1 MSTMVKLPAGVSNW
15 EQLLTYKVNKAGEKT
30 LQLLA
35 RLSNVV
41 YILLHD
47 DRHGRDLHEVSG
59 GMGTI
64 YDGEKEMGPD
74 TIPWLQSWIHK
85 YHHLDVAHETVQAAV
100 CHVAEHRMRHP
111 VREYLQGLP
120 KWDKIPRL
128 ETWLSKYAG
137 ASQSAYTAKA
147 GSWWLQQAAHRGLRP
162 GVKADY
168 TLILEGAQGLGKSQA
183 LRALCPQERW
193 FTDNINGFKDKDDR
207 LQMAGHWIAELG
219 ELTALG
225 KATQEQIKSVIVQR
239 VDVVRPP
246 YGRATKRFQR
256 MCVFAGT
263 TNDRAHLS
271 DTSGARRFWSITVER
286 APDVKALERD
296 RDKLWAEAVW
306 RVKDGEQRW
315 PVGGDA
321 EMFAGEAEN
330 RRVELPWEGKIEDW
344 LRAWERQNG
353 PDVFTTDI
361 LENCLDLPT
370 DRQDQ
375 RAMRAVREVM
385 TALGWVPFRTDKARG
400 YRRKKP

>member
-1 MSTMVKLPAGVSNW
+1 MSKPQVHPPGVTDW
-15 EQLLTYKVNKAGEKT
+15 RQLLTYKPRAKGSRHD
-30 LQLLA
+30 QLYA

-47 DRHGRDLHEVSG
+47 TSHGRDLHEVSG

-64 YDGEKEMGPD
+64 YDGERELGPD
-74 TIPWLQSWIHK
+74 AVPWFQSWLCKTHRI
-85 YHHLDVAHETVQAAV
+85 DVSHEVVSAAV
-100 CHVAEHRMRHP
+100 AYVAEHRMRHP
-111 VREYLQGLP
+111 VRDYLASL
-120 KWDKIPRL
+120 KWDGTPRL
-128 ETWLSKYAG
+128 ATWLSTYVG
-137 ASQSAYTAKA
+137 VEQTAYTARA
-147 GSWWLQQAAHRGLRP
+147 GTWWLQQAAHRGLEP

-183 LRALCPQERW
+183 LRALVPKEQW
-193 FTDNINGFKDKDDR
+193 FTDNIAGFRDKDDR

-246 YGRATKRFQR
+246 YGRATKRFPR

-271 DTSGARRFWSITVER
+271 DSSGARRFWSVTVER
-286 APDVKALERD
+286 APNVKALEAD
-296 RDKLWAEAVW
+296 RDKLWAEAAH
-306 RVKDGEQRW
+306 RVRAGKQRW

-321 EMFAGEAEN
+321 EMFAAEAES
-330 RRVELPWEGKIEDW
+330 RRVELPWESAISEW
-344 LRAWERQNG
+344 LSVKPETHEVLTTSILNVCLGLPPERH
-353 PDVFTTDI
+353 
-361 LENCLDLPT
+361 
-370 DRQDQ
+370 DQ

-385 TALGWVPFRTDKARG
+385 TALGWVPFRSATARG
-400 YRRKKP
+400 YRRKT